1 MSQRIALTLLTSG
14 GWTSL
19 VVAAQECSTAG
30 RRCQHHSQEEPAS
43 WPKPDPHQHNNL
55 TIPAECQWAID
66 TLFSRQR
73 ADPTRRGDAASVTDT
88 VWSIFKE
95 NLAGRLPSGVATP
108 KIVDIGPRGLAM
120 YHVYLSRFYR
130 GSSTHYLVDRTGNGC
145 GKAPPGS
152 RAYHRSC
159 AGFRTD
165 AASFSFYTSLECAQT
180 ILVANGVRADAIR
193 PVNATRHDVRAIG
206 RASVDLVVS
215 FASMGFHCSVDAY
228 AQEIARMLKPGGSL
242 LLTITRNDGRAD
254 KEGRAGI

>member
-193 PVNATRHDVRAIG
+193 PVNHTSR
-206 RASVDLVVS
+206 RASD
-215 FASMGFHCSVDAY
+215 
-228 AQEIARMLKPGGSL
+228 
-242 LLTITRNDGRAD
+242 
-254 KEGRAGI
+254 

>member
-130 GSSTHYLVDRTGNGC
+130 GSSTHYLSRGSYRQWMRQGAAGLARV
-145 GKAPPGS
+145 PPELCWLP
-152 RAYHRSC
+152 HRRGELQFLHI
-159 AGFRTD
+159 ARVRTD
-165 AASFSFYTSLECAQT
+165 HPC
-180 ILVANGVRADAIR
+180 G
-193 PVNATRHDVRAIG
+193 
-206 RASVDLVVS
+206 
-215 FASMGFHCSVDAY
+215 
-228 AQEIARMLKPGGSL
+228 
-242 LLTITRNDGRAD
+242 
-254 KEGRAGI
+254 

>member
-130 GSSTHYLVDRTGNGC
+130 GSSTHYLSRGSYRQWMRQGAAGLARVPPELCWLPHRRGEVQFLHIARVRYYYLRCSVLLVRCQVSVVCLSSRKFC
-145 GKAPPGS
+145 GQKEPTHASSEAPPAS
-152 RAYHRSC
+152 RPSGPRLRC
-159 AGFRTD
+159 GEDR
-165 AASFSFYTSLECAQT
+165 
-180 ILVANGVRADAIR
+180 
-193 PVNATRHDVRAIG
+193 
-206 RASVDLVVS
+206 
-215 FASMGFHCSVDAY
+215 
-228 AQEIARMLKPGGSL
+228 
-242 LLTITRNDGRAD
+242 
-254 KEGRAGI
+254 